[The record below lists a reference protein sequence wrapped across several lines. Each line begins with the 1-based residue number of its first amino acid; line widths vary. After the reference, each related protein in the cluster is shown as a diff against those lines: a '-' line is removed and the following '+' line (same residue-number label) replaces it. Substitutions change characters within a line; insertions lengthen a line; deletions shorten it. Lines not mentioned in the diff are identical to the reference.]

1 MKSDT
6 NCGGGITYRN
16 SSYNGQM
23 ILQIVQI
30 CAETPAKLQTDTQS
44 GITKDLFANCL
55 FAAWLTSKR
64 IVYANIFNCY
74 TSYTNT
80 SHPGPDMALS
90 SHSHKMEILLDLF
103 SAFWLAS
110 GSSQFLY
117 WFFCF
122 CIFLLILE
130 LGGFCSGKSGIY
142 FRGLSLSK
150 EIQKKTYTKRHK
162 REVFFCE

>member
-103 SAFWLAS
+103 FCLLA
-110 GSSQFLY
+110 GFREFLV
-117 WFFCF
+117 FILVFLF
-122 CIFLLILE
+122 LHIFTNFRTW
-130 LGGFCSGKSGIY
+130 GFL
-142 FRGLSLSK
+142 FRK
-150 EIQKKTYTKRHK
+150 VRNI
-162 REVFFCE
+162 F